1 MVMDAQTRVVS
12 PSVLAPFGIK
22 RQPEGIGAGSLGQVS
37 RPVSGPAL
45 RAVQSNGIGLSLSDV
60 PPGCPKGISSDHHM
74 FVETRKG
81 VPTNWAG
88 TPDAHH
94 LELPKPFAKPLFAAI
109 PAKIAA
115 KRD

>member
-1 MVMDAQTRVVS
+1 
-12 PSVLAPFGIK
+12 VLAPFGIK
-22 RQPEGIGAGSLGQVS
+22 RQPEGIGTGSLGQVG

-45 RAVQSNGIGLSLSDV
+45 RVTQSNGIGFSLSDV

-88 TPDAHH
+88 TPDAYY
-94 LELPKPFAKPLFAAI
+94 LELPKPFAKPLSRQF
-109 PAKIAA
+109 PRK
-115 KRD
+115 